1 MLCDNLVGKQTSN
14 VVNALHSYVD
24 IIQWHPSST
33 LIFGCVMSDAL
44 KLIRQELLN
53 IKAFDSSRDGFEK
66 GVLLDANESPWNIT
80 NQEGTQLNR
89 YIDSMFD
96 ESILESLSDF
106 YQVDPSQLLL
116 TRGSCEGIDLL
127 VRAFCRSYQDAILVC
142 PPTFSIF
149 GLCAAIQGAN
159 VINVPLIKEQNFAL
173 DVQALLNNVTENTK
187 LVFICTPNNPT
198 GNLIPMDD
206 ILHIINALKGKAMV
220 VVDEAY
226 IEFARGKSAATLV
239 NEYSNLVV
247 LRTLSKAV
255 GLAGIRCGVL
265 ISQNPL
271 IKILTAMMLPFPFS
285 VLTTQAIKQALTP
298 EKIEITKTQIAYIRH
313 HRELLKNELLALPM
327 VKNCWDSEGNFLF
340 VEFED
345 GRQVLEACQKHTILV
360 RHFIGV
366 KGYENYLRI
375 SVALDEQNQQL
386 IAMLKE
392 LSGSKNIVRTS
403 SMEVETN

>member
-1 MLCDNLVGKQTSN
+1 
-14 VVNALHSYVD
+14 
-24 IIQWHPSST
+24 
-33 LIFGCVMSDAL
+33 MSDAL
-44 KLIRQELLN
+44 KLVRQELLN
-53 IKAFDSSRDGFEK
+53 IKAFDSSRDGFET
-66 GVLLDANESPWNIT
+66 GVLLDANECPWNTT

-96 ESILESLSDF
+96 DSILDALSHF
-106 YQVDPSQLLL
+106 YQVDTSQILL

-149 GLCAAIQGAN
+149 ALCAAIQGAN

-173 DVQALLNNVTENTK
+173 DVQALLNSVTENTK

-198 GNLIPMDD
+198 GNLVPMDD
-206 ILHIINALKGKAMV
+206 ILTIINALKGKAMV

-226 IEFARGKSAATLV
+226 IEFAQGKSAATLV
-239 NEYSNLVV
+239 KEYSHLVV
-247 LRTLSKAV
+247 LRTLSKAF

-285 VLTTQAIKQALTP
+285 VLTTQAIKQAITQQNI
-298 EKIEITKTQIAYIRH
+298 EKIKTQIAYIQH
-313 HRELLKNELLALPM
+313 HKEILKKELLTLSV

-345 GRQVLEACQKHTILV
+345 GKQVLQACQKHNILV
-360 RHFIGV
+360 RHFMGV
-366 KGYENYLRI
+366 KEYENYLRI
-375 SVALDEQNQQL
+375 SVALDDQNQKL

-392 LSGSKNIVRTS
+392 LSDSRNVAQTRL
-403 SMEVETN
+403 MEVEIN